1 MLFLLVR
8 IIFWGLLFLISIYLL
23 KKSNIINK
31 KKAVI
36 ILFIIFLILS
46 FISCLYLVENLFITF
61 KSPRQAYNYIQ
72 HKEKDLLVLNGK
84 RSSLVIGGYNSSK
97 SSLELIL
104 KKNDGWK
111 LSKFDLKQVKHTYL
125 DGVFILVYKYKN
137 YDDYYILIN
146 STNKDISSISDNINS
161 KFYTFKRNY
170 NGITSCRGYAYIKEF
185 NDEYKIIIDNK
196 SIEINKR

>member
-61 KSPRQAYNYIQ
+61 KSSRQAYNYI
-72 HKEKDLLVLNGK
+72 
-84 RSSLVIGGYNSSK
+84 
-97 SSLELIL
+97 
-104 KKNDGWK
+104 
-111 LSKFDLKQVKHTYL
+111 
-125 DGVFILVYKYKN
+125 
-137 YDDYYILIN
+137 
-146 STNKDISSISDNINS
+146 
-161 KFYTFKRNY
+161 
-170 NGITSCRGYAYIKEF
+170 
-185 NDEYKIIIDNK
+185 
-196 SIEINKR
+196 